1 MSNAEMLERAAQV
14 EGLLDRLG
22 AARRSMLA
30 AAERAED
37 VRERVADARVTA
49 ASPDGLAMVTCDGRG
64 KVQRVEFD
72 SVRYNRATEDQVCA
86 AVLAALVRARRR
98 AAESAAG
105 IWRDFERNRR

>member
-1 MSNAEMLERAAQV
+1 MGNAEMLERAAEV
-14 EGLLDRLG
+14 EGLLGRLS

-37 VRERVADARVTA
+37 VRERVADVRVA
-49 ASPDGLAMVTCDGRG
+49 AGSPDGLATVTCDGRG

-72 SVRYNRATEDQVCA
+72 SVRYNRATEDQLCA
-86 AVLAALVRARRR
+86 AVLAALARARRK

-105 IWRDFERNRR
+105 IWRDFERHRR